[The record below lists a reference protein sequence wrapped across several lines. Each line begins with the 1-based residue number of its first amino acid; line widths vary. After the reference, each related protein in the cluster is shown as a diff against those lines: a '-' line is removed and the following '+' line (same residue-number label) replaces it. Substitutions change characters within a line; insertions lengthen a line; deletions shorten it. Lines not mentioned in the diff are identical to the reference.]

1 MAEAVVSE
9 EGETIEG
16 AVVGAV
22 GGRVC
27 VRGLCGIRLGVA
39 GYGIEMPPPKEGLA
53 PRVSIVPAGRLD
65 EARDSLQLLME
76 MAESMERGPEPLRTE
91 TIRGGDDA

>member
-1 MAEAVVSE
+1 
-9 EGETIEG
+9 
-16 AVVGAV
+16 
-22 GGRVC
+22 
-27 VRGLCGIRLGVA
+27 
-39 GYGIEMPPPKEGLA
+39 MPPPKEGLA

-65 EARDSLQLLME
+65 EPRDSLQLLME